1 MWLRQISSYPL
12 LVNIQAMNELDT
24 TLAALA
30 DPTRRQVVE
39 LLREC
44 PRRAGEL
51 AESCSMS
58 GPAMSRH
65 LRMLRASG
73 LVEVD
78 VEEERVVHD
87 ARLRIYRLRPEP
99 FVALQAWLDQVQAF
113 WTEQLDAFKAHT
125 ERTQRGEHT

>member
-1 MWLRQISSYPL
+1 MWLWQISSYPL
-12 LVNIQAMNELDT
+12 LVNIQAMNDLDT

-39 LLREC
+39 LLRER

-51 AESCSMS
+51 AESCLMS

-73 LVEVD
+73 LVEVE
-78 VEEERVVHD
+78 VEEERVAHD

-99 FVALQAWLDQVQAF
+99 FVALQAWLDQVQSF
-113 WTEQLDAFKAHT
+113 WTEQLDAFKAHA